1 MKSEQ
6 RKEIQDLLDILTQEN
21 LAEIEIERKDLRI
34 RIRRD
39 SVQASTPTPTPTVVS
54 SPVLPAPSSV
64 ERVTSEVTIKS
75 HDIDTSGLLT
85 VTSPIVG
92 TFYRSPSEDA
102 DAYVEENDLVTRG
115 QVLCIVEAMK
125 LMNEIESETDG
136 RLVKI
141 LVETGM
147 TVEYGQPLFL
157 IDPHSVS

>member
-6 RKEIQDLLDILTQEN
+6 RKEIQELLDILTQEN
-21 LAEIEIERKDLRI
+21 LSEIEIERKDLRI

-39 SVQASTPTPTPTVVS
+39 SVPASTPTPTAVS

-75 HDIDTSGLLT
+75 DDIDTSGLLT

-92 TFYRSPSEDA
+92 TFYRSPSQDA
-102 DAYVEENDLVTRG
+102 DAYVEESDLVTTG
-115 QVLCIVEAMK
+115 QVLCIIEAMK
-125 LMNEIESETDG
+125 LMNEIESEADG

-141 LVETGM
+141 LVESGA

-157 IDPHSVS
+157 IKTHLVS

>member
-39 SVQASTPTPTPTVVS
+39 SVQASTSTPTAVS
-54 SPVLPAPSSV
+54 SPVLPVPSSV
-64 ERVTSEVTIKS
+64 ERVTSEVSIKS

-92 TFYRSPSEDA
+92 TFYCSPSEDA
-102 DAYVEENDLVTRG
+102 DAYVEENDLVTKG

-147 TVEYGQPLFL
+147 SVEYGQPLFL
-157 IDPHSVS
+157 IDPHSVP